1 MTLSNINEN
10 FHQKLQEEIPVTRYR
25 VASPSLFLYHDTPSS
40 YANMTKTL
48 ILLSGAL
55 LLASCNQGRESAQ
68 ETSTPKAE
76 VKKMNIPMFDG
87 DKAFAQ
93 LKAQTDFGPRNPN
106 SLGHAK
112 CLSFLVGEFAKYAEN
127 VTRQDFVHKGYD
139 GEMLKLT
146 NVFASFNAA
155 ASDRILFLAHWD
167 TRPRAD
173 QEKDPAKQRQP
184 VLGANDGASGVA
196 VLLEMARLLKAA
208 PPSVGIDILL
218 VDGED
223 YGKEH
228 DLDSYFL
235 GARYFMKTKSQ
246 NYSPRF
252 AVLLDMVGDR
262 DLQFPMEQN
271 SMNYAPQ
278 IVELIW
284 STAEKLGVTQFV
296 NVPGEQISDDHIPL
310 NEGGIPAVDII
321 DFQYAHWHTLQDTPD
336 KCSGE
341 SLEAVGKVMTHLI
354 YSQGS
359 APH

>member
-1 MTLSNINEN
+1 M
-10 FHQKLQEEIPVTRYR
+10 
-25 VASPSLFLYHDTPSS
+25 YHDTPSS
-40 YANMTKTL
+40 YSNMIRT
-48 ILLSGAL
+48 ILLLCGAVL
-55 LLASCNQGRESAQ
+55 FASCNQGRERTVSQ
-68 ETSTPKAE
+68 ETSIPKAE
-76 VKKMNIPMFDG
+76 VKKMNVPIFDG
-87 DKAFAQ
+87 DRAFAQ

-106 SLGHAK
+106 SPGHAK
-112 CLSFLVGEFAKYAEN
+112 CLSFLVGEVNKLAEN
-127 VTRQDFVHKGYD
+127 VTRQNFTHTGYD
-139 GEMLKLT
+139 GETLKLT
-146 NVFASFNAA
+146 NVFCSFNST

-196 VLLEMARLLKAA
+196 VLLELARLLKET
-208 PPSVGIDILL
+208 PPSVGIDMLL

-223 YGKEH
+223 YGKER
-228 DLDSYFL
+228 DLASYFL
-235 GARYFMKTKSQ
+235 GARYFMKTKSP
-246 NYSPRF
+246 NYKPRF

-271 SMNYAPQ
+271 SMKYAPQ

-284 STAEKLGVTQFV
+284 STAEKLGITQFV
-296 NVPGEQISDDHIPL
+296 NVPGEEISDDHIPL
-310 NEGGIPAVDII
+310 NNGGIPTVDII

-354 YSQGS
+354 YTREP
-359 APH
+359 APL